1 MEQMYSE
8 PMVLELTERE
18 LKEIKHA
25 LFYVNDC
32 NHGTTGHNQLVLIA
46 KLAVRLYFGI
56 EMDHSGKSPTLTILD
71 TPSFVEVIPEK
82 R

>member
-46 KLAVRLYFGI
+46 KLAWHLGFSV
-56 EMDHSGKSPTLTILD
+56 EMNRYEKSPTITILN
-71 TPSFVEVIPEK
+71 TPSNLSITPEK

>member
-8 PMVLELTERE
+8 PIMLELTERE

-32 NHGTTGHNQLVLIA
+32 NNGTTGHNQLVLIA
-46 KLAVRLYFGI
+46 KLAIHLGFSLHI
-56 EMDHSGKSPTLTILD
+56 DDLIKSPILTHLNI
-71 TPSFVEVIPEK
+71 PSNLSITPEK

>member
-1 MEQMYSE
+1 MSE

-18 LKEIKHA
+18 LDEIKHA

-32 NHGTTGHNQLVLIA
+32 NHGTVGHNMLVLIA
-46 KLAVRLYFGI
+46 KLATQLGFSI
-56 EMDHSGKSPTLTILD
+56 EPNLHGKSPAMISLNTLYEAF
-71 TPSFVEVIPEK
+71 SVIPEK